1 MDFWQV
7 DVFADAPYKGN
18 PLAVFPDAGSL
29 RSAHMQLIAREM
41 NLSETAFVTRGEGE
55 SYDVRIFTPAEELP
69 FAGHPTIGTAWMLLR
84 LGRISGEVVVQRSGA
99 GETKVWASGDL
110 LWFER
115 AGEPEDDLDRTHPR
129 VDEQIARAL
138 SLELFEVGLEAR
150 ELGRSGMLR
159 PAYSSAGVRQ
169 LMVPVRDPDV
179 LSRCAPR
186 PDLLGGLGMGAYCFT
201 ATGAG
206 GIRARGFFPG
216 AGVPEDPAT
225 GSAAAALGLY
235 LAERVGSIELE
246 IVQGVEMER
255 PSRIAL
261 RARSGH
267 VSIGGRCHLVLTGRL
282 EDLPA

>member
-1 MDFWQV
+1 
-7 DVFADAPYKGN
+7 
-18 PLAVFPDAGSL
+18 
-29 RSAHMQLIAREM
+29 
-41 NLSETAFVTRGEGE
+41 
-55 SYDVRIFTPAEELP
+55 
-69 FAGHPTIGTAWMLLR
+69 
-84 LGRISGEVVVQRSGA
+84 
-99 GETKVWASGDL
+99 
-110 LWFER
+110 
-115 AGEPEDDLDRTHPR
+115 
-129 VDEQIARAL
+129 
-138 SLELFEVGLEAR
+138 
-150 ELGRSGMLR
+150 
-159 PAYSSAGVRQ
+159 
-169 LMVPVRDPDV
+169 MVPVRDPDV